1 MVQKEFSILQG
12 GSKFIADALYSGL
25 ISKHI
30 VFAFVAHNAN
40 VESYKCNIVLGTSYV
55 ELCVGR
61 LIRLCLYTRMYVC
74 LHVG

>member
-1 MVQKEFSILQG
+1 MNHDSF
-12 GSKFIADALYSGL
+12 
-25 ISKHI
+25 
-30 VFAFVAHNAN
+30 NAWGR
-40 VESYKCNIVLGTSYV
+40 CNIVLGTSYV